1 MQERGARVRRSSL
14 HLLNG
19 VCLSSTGSERI
30 RFGPSGEACE
40 FLGSVCALAGTSKLS
55 ALKFSQE
62 PFVPELPEVETMV
75 RGVRPFVE
83 GRTIRELV
91 ACDCPCK
98 PLNYRPQLSEIAAR
112 MAGQK
117 ITAVKRRAKRAI
129 LELENGDA
137 LVIEPR
143 MTGLLLLSDPPDP
156 GHLRLEWKLSGK
168 RQFNSLWFWDRR
180 GLGTVTLYE
189 NAEYQSLVAEGY
201 LGRDALEM
209 VAGDWAEKVAKSRR
223 AIKVLLLDQ
232 SVAAGIGN
240 LYASE
245 ILHFSRIHPET
256 PSDSLSRSQVNLL
269 AQAVKE
275 ILETAILHE
284 GSTLSDGTYRNALN
298 QSGGYQNAH
307 KVYDRA
313 GEVCLT
319 CQVGVV
325 ERIVQTQRSTFFCAK
340 CQRKKR

>member
-1 MQERGARVRRSSL
+1 M
-14 HLLNG
+14 
-19 VCLSSTGSERI
+19 
-30 RFGPSGEACE
+30 
-40 FLGSVCALAGTSKLS
+40 
-55 ALKFSQE
+55 
-62 PFVPELPEVETMV
+62 PELPEVETMV
-75 RGVRPFVE
+75 RGIRPFVE

-91 ACDCPCK
+91 ACPCPCK
-98 PLNYRPQLSEIAAR
+98 PLTIRPSLEEIAAR
-112 MAGQK
+112 IAGQR
-117 ITAVKRRAKRAI
+117 IVTVRRRAKRGI

-156 GHLRLEWKLSGK
+156 GHLRLEWKLSGD
-168 RQFNSLWFWDRR
+168 REFNSLWFWDRR
-180 GLGTVTLYE
+180 GLGTVTLYDQS
-189 NAEYQSLVAEGY
+189 AYQTLISEGY

-209 VAGDWAEKVAKSRR
+209 GAPDWAERVKKSKR

-245 ILHFSRIHPET
+245 ILHHSGIHPET
-256 PSDSLSRSQVNLL
+256 PAATLTRLQIERL
-269 AQAVKE
+269 ADAVKL

-298 QSGGYQNAH
+298 QSGDYQNSH

-313 GEVCLT
+313 GEICNT
-319 CQVGVV
+319 CQASTIL
-325 ERIVQTQRSTFFCAK
+325 RIVQTQRSTFYCAT
-340 CQRKKR
+340 CQRKPRKKQKRVP

>member
-1 MQERGARVRRSSL
+1 M
-14 HLLNG
+14 
-19 VCLSSTGSERI
+19 
-30 RFGPSGEACE
+30 
-40 FLGSVCALAGTSKLS
+40 
-55 ALKFSQE
+55 
-62 PFVPELPEVETMV
+62 PELPEVETMV
-75 RGVRPFVE
+75 RGIRPFVE
-83 GRTIRELV
+83 GRTIRDLIE
-91 ACDCPCK
+91 CPCPCK
-98 PLNYRPQLSEIAAR
+98 PLNYRPQFSEIEAR
-112 MAGQK
+112 VKGQGIK
-117 ITAVKRRAKRAI
+117 AVRRRAKRAI

-189 NAEYQSLVAEGY
+189 NNEYQALIAEGY

-209 VAGDWAEKVAKSRR
+209 LAADWSERVEKSRR

-245 ILHFSRIHPET
+245 ILHVSRIHPET
-256 PSDSLSRSQVNLL
+256 PANILSRVQIKRL
-269 AQAVKE
+269 AEAVKD

-313 GEVCLT
+313 GETCLT
-319 CQVGVV
+319 CGVGVI

-340 CQRKKR
+340 CQRKK